1 MEEREGRGKRDHV
14 RDHPLHTNNQ
24 RWRSTDGE
32 KFHLLEKLL
41 RNGISA
47 ARGKKKKRKKRRR
60 SILLQELDSGA
71 GNFSTRLKGY
81 MGPARD
87 PTHAQLLPRALWFE
101 LFLPSSFAASVSPFY
116 YSFFLIFPHAHL
128 AGKRVSTP
136 GQGSMLFL
144 SNIDS
149 GIFLFSFNFSKPKI
163 SLFRE
168 ILEFHSILLRVR
180 PS

>member
-60 SILLQELDSGA
+60 SILLQELDWRGWQFLDQAKRLYGA
-71 GNFSTRLKGY
+71 GPRPDTRATP
-81 MGPARD
+81 PA
-87 PTHAQLLPRALWFE
+87 
-101 LFLPSSFAASVSPFY
+101 SP
-116 YSFFLIFPHAHL
+116 LI
-128 AGKRVSTP
+128 
-136 GQGSMLFL
+136 
-144 SNIDS
+144 
-149 GIFLFSFNFSKPKI
+149 
-163 SLFRE
+163 
-168 ILEFHSILLRVR
+168 
-180 PS
+180 